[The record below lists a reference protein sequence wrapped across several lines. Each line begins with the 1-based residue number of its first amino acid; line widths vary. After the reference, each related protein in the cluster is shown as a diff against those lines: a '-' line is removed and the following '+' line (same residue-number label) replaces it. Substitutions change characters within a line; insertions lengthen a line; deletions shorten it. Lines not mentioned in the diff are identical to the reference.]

1 MLTKKWAIYPACLL
15 IFVLGYRFLPEYQL
29 YQISLISAT
38 AIVVLGLVVV
48 CGIAGQ
54 ISLGQAAFVAL
65 GGYGAAILTTRLGL
79 PLYAAIPLTAVA
91 CALLGYLLGLVT
103 LRVSGHYLALATMA
117 ITAIVQ
123 LAIINLDGWTG
134 GAAGMPMPAFELG
147 GHTLDNGASFYLLI
161 VPVLMVCHVLVR
173 NLMRSR
179 VGQAYAALRQSET
192 AAAAMGVD
200 VLRYKASAFAAS
212 GFLGALGGGL
222 LGALSSYLD
231 PAQFGITQTVHFL
244 AMAVIGGM
252 ATPLGAIIGSA
263 IFVLIPELLQGL
275 QSYLGLVF
283 AILLL
288 AFIVLRPAGLAGL
301 LQMPR
306 TVHVKLS
313 EAPK

>member
-1 MLTKKWAIYPACLL
+1 MLAKKWGMYPAFLL
-15 IFVLGYRFLPEYQL
+15 IFVLGHRFLPEYQL

-79 PLYAAIPLTAVA
+79 PLYATIPMAATACTV
-91 CALLGYLLGLVT
+91 LGYLLGLVT

-117 ITAIVQ
+117 VTAIVQ

-147 GHTLDNGASFYLLI
+147 GRAFDSGASFYLLI
-161 VPVLMVCHVLVR
+161 VPLLMVCYALVR
-173 NLMRSR
+173 NVMESR
-179 VGQAYAALRQSET
+179 VGQAYAALRQSEI

-200 VLRYKASAFAAS
+200 VLRYKACAFAAS

-231 PAQFGITQTVHFL
+231 PSQFGITQTVHYL

-283 AILLL
+283 AVLLL
-288 AFIVLRPAGLAGL
+288 AFIVLRPAGLASLVPLRRAARGGFVEVL
-301 LQMPR
+301 
-306 TVHVKLS
+306 K
-313 EAPK
+313 

>member
-1 MLTKKWAIYPACLL
+1 MLTRKWIMYPAWGLL
-15 IFVLGYRFLPEYQL
+15 FVLGYRLLPEYQL

-65 GGYGAAILTTRLGL
+65 GGYGAAILSTRLGL
-79 PLYAAIPLTAVA
+79 PLYATIPLAASA
-91 CALLGYLLGLVT
+91 CAILGYLLGLVT
-103 LRVSGHYLALATMA
+103 LRISGHYLALATMA

-123 LAIINLDGWTG
+123 LAIVNLDDVTG
-134 GAAGMPMPAFELG
+134 GAAGMPMPAFELAG
-147 GHTLDNGASFYLLI
+147 RAIDNGASFYLLI
-161 VPVLMVCHVLVR
+161 VPILAICYVLVR

-179 VGQAYAALRQSET
+179 IGQAYAALRQSEI

-200 VLRYKASAFAAS
+200 VLRYKALAFAAS

-222 LGALSSYLD
+222 LAALSSYLD
-231 PAQFGITQTVHFL
+231 PSQFGITQTVHYL

-252 ATPLGAIIGSA
+252 ASPLGAVIGSA
-263 IFVLIPELLQGL
+263 VFVLIPELLQSL

-283 AILLL
+283 AMLLL
-288 AFIVLRPAGLAGL
+288 AFIVIRPAGLASL
-301 LQMPR
+301 IPAPR
-306 TVHVKLS
+306 SIRAPLAK
-313 EAPK
+313 EAS